1 VSDEHFE
8 QDLRDAVRSLAP
20 PGAPDSLRQRAA
32 AIPST
37 APSRSLFARWG
48 VAAAGAVAAAA
59 AVAVLVLALALKP
72 VGPGPSGSPN
82 PSASIPSETGDFVPV
97 SMAFWADGSGIVGGP
112 GSGGQGVVEITRDG
126 GRSWTLSYLAPGP
139 VTHVTVAGTADAWAL
154 VDCAHRVREPCTPLA
169 HTDDGG
175 LSWSVIE
182 ADEVTMSF
190 ADAIHGWGLTPGT
203 AGVVQTDDGG
213 LSWTSPLQ
221 PCQDPFTTPVTLAV
235 DPSAGVWVV
244 CTDGSTDLTSV
255 GISVMVSINGGR
267 SWEQRVARGGGFA
280 VGSIPTRG
288 YPTGISVG
296 RDGFAWMWGTEMD
309 PLASSDG
316 GHMWTAAN
324 TGLMQPNALIAAPHP
339 GVGHDLALFL
349 DQAERMIH
357 LEETSNGGT
366 TWVERFRWVLAP
378 SASLPVVHATP
389 APTST
394 PAPQA
399 PRSTTYLKRS
409 ASLLDGDAVVAAG

>member
-8 QDLRDAVRSLAP
+8 QDLRDAVQSLAP

-37 APSRSLFARWG
+37 APPRSLFARWG
-48 VAAAGAVAAAA
+48 VAAGGAVAAAA
-59 AVAVLVLALALKP
+59 AVAVLVLALAQKP
-72 VGPGPSGSPN
+72 VIPSPDGSPN
-82 PSASIPSETGDFVPV
+82 PSASVPSETGDFAPI
-97 SMAFWADGSGIVGGP
+97 SIAFWSIGSGVAGGP
-112 GSGGQGVVEITRDG
+112 GSGGQGVVEVTRDG

-154 VDCAHRVREPCTPLA
+154 VDCEHRVREPCTPLA
-169 HTDDGG
+169 HTGDGG
-175 LSWSVIE
+175 LSWSVIQ

-190 ADAIHGWGLTPGT
+190 ADATHGWGLTPGT

-213 LSWTSPLQ
+213 QSWTTPSQ
-221 PCQDPFTTPVTLAV
+221 PCRDPFKTPVTLAV
-235 DPSAGVWVV
+235 HPSAGVWVV

-267 SWEQRVARGGGFA
+267 SWEQRVARGGGIA
-280 VGSIPTRG
+280 VGNIPTRG
-288 YPTGISVG
+288 FPTGLSVG

-309 PLASSDG
+309 LLASSDG
-316 GHMWTAAN
+316 GHTWTAAN
-324 TGLMQPNALIAAPHP
+324 TGLMQPTALIAASHP
-339 GVGHDLALFL
+339 GAGHDLALFL
-349 DQAERMIH
+349 DRGERMTH

-399 PRSTTYLKRS
+399 PRSTTYLRRS
-409 ASLLDGDAVVAAG
+409 ASLVATP

>member
-1 VSDEHFE
+1 MSDEHFE
-8 QDLRDAVRSLAP
+8 HDLRDAVKSLAP
-20 PGAPDSLRQRAA
+20 PGAPDSLRHRAA

-37 APSRSLFARWG
+37 TPSRSLFARWG
-48 VAAAGAVAAAA
+48 VAAGGAVTAAA
-59 AVAVLVLALALKP
+59 AVALLVVALALKP

-82 PSASIPSETGDFVPV
+82 PPARIPSETGDFVPV
-97 SMAFWADGSGIVGGP
+97 SMAFWADGSGVVGGP

-169 HTDDGG
+169 HTGDGG
-175 LSWSVIE
+175 LSWSVIQ

-190 ADAIHGWGLTPGT
+190 ADSTQGWGLTPGT
-203 AGVVQTDDGG
+203 GGVVQTDDGG
-213 LSWTSPLQ
+213 QSWTSPSQ
-221 PCQDPFTTPVTLAV
+221 PCQDPFTAPVTLAV

-244 CTDGSTDLTSV
+244 CTDGSTDPTSV
-255 GISVMVSINGGR
+255 GISVMVSTNGGR
-267 SWEQRVARGGGFA
+267 SWEQRVARGGGIA
-280 VGSIPTRG
+280 VGNIPNRG
-288 YPTGISVG
+288 FPTGLAVG
-296 RDGFAWMWGTEMD
+296 RDGFAWMWGTGMD

-316 GHMWTAAN
+316 GHTWTGAN
-324 TGLMQPNALIAAPHP
+324 TGLMQPNALIAASHP
-339 GVGHDLALFL
+339 GAGHDLALFL
-349 DQAERMIH
+349 DRAERVTH

-389 APTST
+389 VPTST
-394 PAPQA
+394 P
-399 PRSTTYLKRS
+399 
-409 ASLLDGDAVVAAG
+409 